1 MRAYVETCERGPS
14 TSGTTAQGLQGGITK
29 DSGVRRAASKSGVRG
44 AMLTASGVSGI
55 SSQPATGVH
64 GESKPK
70 SSVLSDGGVHWESA
84 LKASMADDI
93 LSAHNEM
100 PEH

>member
-1 MRAYVETCERGPS
+1 MWKLAKEVRPRREQLRKACKETSQKTQEHAARG
-14 TSGTTAQGLQGGITK
+14 
-29 DSGVRRAASKSGVRG
+29 AASKSGVRG
-44 AMLTASGVSGI
+44 AILTASGVSGT

-64 GESKPK
+64 GERKPK

>member
-1 MRAYVETCERGPS
+1 MRSYVETCDRGPS
-14 TSGTTAQGLQGGITK
+14 TSGTTAQGVQGDITK
-29 DSGVRRAASKSGVRG
+29 DSGVRGAASKSGLRG
-44 AMLTASGVSGI
+44 AILTASGVSGTA
-55 SSQPATGVH
+55 SLPATGVH

-70 SSVLSDGGVHWESA
+70 SSVLSNGGVHWESP

-93 LSAHNEM
+93 LSEHSEK